1 MQSVPGDLY
10 RSTGQ
15 SPISPVQTSAMSQSS
30 CCAGR
35 HSTPGAVNA
44 PFVQQAS
51 EFAHSHPASSRQ
63 ALLQHAS
70 SKKMPGSHSSPAST
84 MPSPHTGVS
93 QDVSTFSFRHSGQ
106 KLLDPYLLV
115 K

>member
-1 MQSVPGDLY
+1 M
-10 RSTGQ
+10 
-15 SPISPVQTSAMSQSS
+15 
-30 CCAGR
+30 
-35 HSTPGAVNA
+35 NA

-63 ALLQHAS
+63 ALVQHVS
-70 SKKMPGSHSSPAST
+70 SKKMPGSHYSPAST

-93 QDVSTFSFRHSGQ
+93 QEVSTFSFRHSGQ